1 MPDREKRT
9 ERLVAIRLRYCINTH
24 LDDRDLTAPA
34 AIGAALGLPPAEAV
48 RLLTRRQWREGDVA
62 ALRAVADRLGLE
74 VPLAACR
81 TYRADLA
88 WVDSEG
94 P

>member
-1 MPDREKRT
+1 MPDREKRAD
-9 ERLVAIRLRYCINTH
+9 RLMAIRLRYTINTH
-24 LDDRDLTAPA
+24 LDDRGLTTPA
-34 AIGAALGLPPAEAV
+34 QIGAAVGLPPAEAV

-74 VPLAACR
+74 VTLEGLDPSAAAGG
-81 TYRADLA
+81 T
-88 WVDSEG
+88 